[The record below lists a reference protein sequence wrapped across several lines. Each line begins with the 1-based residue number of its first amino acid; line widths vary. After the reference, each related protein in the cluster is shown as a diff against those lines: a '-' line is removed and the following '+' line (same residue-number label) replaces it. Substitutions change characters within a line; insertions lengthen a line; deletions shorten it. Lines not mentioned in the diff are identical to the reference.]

1 MYVPLCQL
9 PKQKSVYFRS
19 LVRRATQNP
28 IFFFLIFLIFAE
40 SNRSKIFPGK
50 FSISG
55 FLVQSFFLYLRL
67 CLWSYMI
74 HNSLKEPLEHKGGL
88 ISHEIW

>member
-19 LVRRATQNP
+19 LTGAKQIRHGYCFSLLFT
-28 IFFFLIFLIFAE
+28 
-40 SNRSKIFPGK
+40 SNIHIQQCDIPT
-50 FSISG
+50 G